1 MTFTC
6 EDKILW
12 SSEDDQILLIK
23 IINFELDGRQTQYDL
38 YSKNKSPIL
47 FPVRLIHML
56 TAMRVF
62 STGIE
67 INQLG
72 IVAANADD
80 MIIQFLPAAM
90 KNASSPT

>member
-1 MTFTC
+1 MSGKLSPTSTVETRVQFYF
-6 EDKILW
+6 L
-12 SSEDDQILLIK
+12 S
-23 IINFELDGRQTQYDL
+23 DL
-38 YSKNKSPIL
+38 YT
-47 FPVRLIHML
+47 

-72 IVAANADD
+72 IVAANAD

>member
-1 MTFTC
+1 
-6 EDKILW
+6 
-12 SSEDDQILLIK
+12 
-23 IINFELDGRQTQYDL
+23 
-38 YSKNKSPIL
+38 
-47 FPVRLIHML
+47 
-56 TAMRVF
+56 MRVF

>member
-1 MTFTC
+1 
-6 EDKILW
+6 
-12 SSEDDQILLIK
+12 
-23 IINFELDGRQTQYDL
+23 
-38 YSKNKSPIL
+38 
-47 FPVRLIHML
+47 ML

-62 STGIE
+62 LTGIE

-72 IVAANADD
+72 IVAANAD